1 MRSAEKIL
9 ELHNCAIKES
19 RTIILSLII
28 LFILAQAAETQI
40 GQRMKGDSMKIVNS
54 SLSEGSNMGIFK
66 LEKARNE
73 DLRNT
78 MATLYSSSAPS
89 SR

>member
-1 MRSAEKIL
+1 MRSAENIL
-9 ELHNCAIKES
+9 ELYKCAIKES

-28 LFILAQAAETQI
+28 LFILAQAAEIQI
-40 GQRMKGDSMKIVNS
+40 GQRMKDDSTKIVNS
-54 SLSEGSNMGIFK
+54 SLLEGSNMGIFK
-66 LEKARNE
+66 LEKIRNE

>member
-1 MRSAEKIL
+1 
-9 ELHNCAIKES
+9 
-19 RTIILSLII
+19 
-28 LFILAQAAETQI
+28 
-40 GQRMKGDSMKIVNS
+40 MKGDSMKIVNS